1 MIFID
6 NRQNKFEVTEE
17 LTKKLE
23 EVISFVLKEEKV
35 KEDCEVSLVFVDN
48 EEIRGIKFIKM
59 FI

>member
-23 EVISFVLKEEKV
+23 EVISFVLKRRK
-35 KEDCEVSLVFVDN
+35 S
-48 EEIRGIKFIKM
+48 
-59 FI
+59 

>member
-23 EVISFVLKEEKV
+23 EVISFVLKEEKLKRIV
-35 KEDCEVSLVFVDN
+35 KFL
-48 EEIRGIKFIKM
+48 
-59 FI
+59 